1 MRESRILAEFLRVDG
16 RAVRLCREQGGPM
29 HDTST
34 SLTDLLSQLQ
44 ECLTD
49 NDRDAAVFLRDG
61 VFESVRLQGTWLS
74 DQERE
79 LLKSF

>member
-1 MRESRILAEFLRVDG
+1 
-16 RAVRLCREQGGPM
+16 M

-34 SLTDLLSQLQ
+34 SLTDLLLQLQ
-44 ECLTD
+44 ECLKD
-49 NDRDAAVFLRDG
+49 NDRDAAAFLRDG
-61 VFESVRLQGTWLS
+61 VFESVCLHGTWLS